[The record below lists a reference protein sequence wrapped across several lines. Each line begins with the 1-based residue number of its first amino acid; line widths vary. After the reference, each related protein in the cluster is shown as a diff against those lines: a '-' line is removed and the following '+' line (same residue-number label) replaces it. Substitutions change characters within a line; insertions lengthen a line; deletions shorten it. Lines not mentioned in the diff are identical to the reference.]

1 MNIFVIKSVVED
13 VKISTIF
20 YGMLPFIITDILRLM
35 LLIAFR
41 SWRCGYPRR
50 CKATRAAA
58 A

>member
-35 LLIAFR
+35 LLIAFPILALWLP
-41 SWRCGYPRR
+41 S
-50 CKATRAAA
+50 KM
-58 A
+58 